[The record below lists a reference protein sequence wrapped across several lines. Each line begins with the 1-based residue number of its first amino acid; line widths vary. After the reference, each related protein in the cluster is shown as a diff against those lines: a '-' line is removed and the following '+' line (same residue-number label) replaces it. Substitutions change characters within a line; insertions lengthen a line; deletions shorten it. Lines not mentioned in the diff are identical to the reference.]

1 MRRQKTQKLSD
12 VIKMFKSQYNLN
24 RDLDKLR
31 VKKAWPEVVGL
42 NAAHYTD
49 KLYFR
54 GSVLYVY
61 LNSPVLRYEL
71 SGQRKLLQQRLNEV
85 VGHELVSNVV
95 LK

>member
-1 MRRQKTQKLSD
+1 MRRQKTLSLSD
-12 VIKMFKSQYNLN
+12 VIRTFKSQNNLN

-31 VKKAWPEVVGL
+31 IKKAWPEIVGA

-54 GSVLYVY
+54 GSVLYVH
-61 LNSPVLRYEL
+61 LHSPVLRYEL
-71 SGQRKLLQQRLNEV
+71 SGQRKLLQQRINEV
-85 VGHELVSNVV
+85 VGHALVTNIV